1 MRDGWGR
8 CEKNKDMEDGD
19 GDGEGMLLFSVY
31 GTMQFS
37 FCLEKYCAMLVRD
50 DLDVFVLWP
59 GFMLDFDAVSSFG
72 SALCFFEA

>member
-1 MRDGWGR
+1 LS
-8 CEKNKDMEDGD
+8 EKNKKMEMEMEMERGCC
-19 GDGEGMLLFSVY
+19 FSLYMVRCD
-31 GTMQFS
+31 FS
-37 FCLEKYCAMLVRD
+37 FCLGEYCAMLVRD

>member
-1 MRDGWGR
+1 MDGVDVRRIRIW
-8 CEKNKDMEDGD
+8 KMEMEMERGCC
-19 GDGEGMLLFSVY
+19 FSLYMV
-31 GTMQFS
+31 QCNLS

>member
-1 MRDGWGR
+1 MDGVDVRRIRIW
-8 CEKNKDMEDGD
+8 KMEMEMEMERGCC
-19 GDGEGMLLFSVY
+19 FSLYMV
-31 GTMQFS
+31 QCNFS

>member
-1 MRDGWGR
+1 
-8 CEKNKDMEDGD
+8 
-19 GDGEGMLLFSVY
+19 
-31 GTMQFS
+31 
-37 FCLEKYCAMLVRD
+37 MLVRD